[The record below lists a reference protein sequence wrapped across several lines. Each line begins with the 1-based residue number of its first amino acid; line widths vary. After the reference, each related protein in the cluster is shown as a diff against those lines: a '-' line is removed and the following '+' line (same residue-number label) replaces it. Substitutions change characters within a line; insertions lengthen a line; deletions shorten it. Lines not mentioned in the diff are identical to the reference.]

1 MKDEKKCSNKNH
13 LDINAIDY
21 CIECNLYLCKKCLN
35 YHLELFE
42 SHHIINSDRNKNE
55 IFTGLCLES
64 NHRIELNFYCKTH
77 NQLCCGACLSK
88 IKNEGTGHHFDCN
101 VCPIGEIKNEKK
113 NILDKNIELLEELL
127 GTIENSINELKKINE
142 TINEK
147 KEELKLNISKIFT
160 KIRNTINDRE
170 DEILLE
176 VDKIF
181 DETYFREEFI
191 KNSEKLPSEIKIS
204 LEKGN
209 NIKKEWDN
217 NEIKLNS
224 KINDCI
230 SIENTIKNI
239 YKLRNVIGK
248 SKKVK
253 IQFLPDDE
261 GINKFLEEIIK
272 FGELDIIFL
281 EKIL

>member
-1 MKDEKKCSNKNH
+1 M
-13 LDINAIDY
+13 
-21 CIECNLYLCKKCLN
+21 
-35 YHLELFE
+35 
-42 SHHIINSDRNKNE
+42 
-55 IFTGLCLES
+55 ES

-88 IKNEGTGHHFDCN
+88 IKNEGTGQHFDCN
-101 VCPIGEIKNEKK
+101 VCPIEEIKNEKK

-239 YKLRNVIGK
+239 YKLKNVIGK

-272 FGELDIIFL
+272 FGELDIFGKDTLIFGFKKGKNYEISEEGL
-281 EKIL
+281 VATKTGNGQEFNCTIIGDIEIPKNKICKWKIKLN